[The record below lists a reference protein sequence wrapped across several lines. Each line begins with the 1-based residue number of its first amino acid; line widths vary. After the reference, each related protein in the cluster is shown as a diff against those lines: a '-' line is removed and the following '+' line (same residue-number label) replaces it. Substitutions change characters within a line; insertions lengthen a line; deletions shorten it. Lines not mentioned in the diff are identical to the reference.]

1 MSSDD
6 DSRSPARFAG
16 RIALVTGG
24 SRGIGRATAERFAR
38 EGATVVVNYRRN
50 AQAAAETVE
59 AITRQG
65 GRAVAIAADLE
76 SGEAIAAMFAEVRR
90 AIRRARLPRRQRR
103 GDRVPARCS
112 TPSRIISSA
121 RSRSPSSGFLRCVQ
135 EAVPLMAGRE
145 GAIVAVSGFDTLEA
159 IPGHGTLGAAKAA
172 METMVRYLAAELAP
186 KRLRV
191 NAVNPG
197 YVDTDS
203 ARFYAGPDFRRR
215 FEEEWIPSIP
225 AGRLAASEEIAAV
238 IAFLC
243 SGDASY
249 VYGQTLLV
257 DGGLLLG
264 KVVR

>member
-1 MSSDD
+1 
-6 DSRSPARFAG
+6 
-16 RIALVTGG
+16 
-24 SRGIGRATAERFAR
+24 
-38 EGATVVVNYRRN
+38 
-50 AQAAAETVE
+50 
-59 AITRQG
+59 
-65 GRAVAIAADLE
+65 VAIAADLE
-76 SGEAIAAMFAEVRR
+76 SGEAIAAMLREVRER
-90 AIRRARLPRRQRR
+90 FGALDFLIANAAATAFRPLLDTKPHHLERTFAIT
-103 GDRVPARCS
+103 V
-112 TPSRIISSA
+112 
-121 RSRSPSSGFLRCVQ
+121 SGFLRCVQ
-135 EAVPLMAGRE
+135 EAVPLMAGRDC
-145 GAIVAVSGFDTLEA
+145 AIVAVSGFDTLRA

-203 ARFYAGPDFRRR
+203 ARFYAGLDFRRR

-225 AGRLAASEEIAAV
+225 AGRLAASEEIAGV

-243 SGDASY
+243 SSDASY

-264 KVVR
+264 RL